1 LYCCYNLYIICAKFE
16 STMKSQNFKRKERKG
31 FTQCTQRIDFEEFY
45 LENFVLSLRTLR
57 LKQFSEWTQ
66 ILNYRFNG

>member
-1 LYCCYNLYIICAKFE
+1 
-16 STMKSQNFKRKERKG
+16 MKSQNFKRKERKG